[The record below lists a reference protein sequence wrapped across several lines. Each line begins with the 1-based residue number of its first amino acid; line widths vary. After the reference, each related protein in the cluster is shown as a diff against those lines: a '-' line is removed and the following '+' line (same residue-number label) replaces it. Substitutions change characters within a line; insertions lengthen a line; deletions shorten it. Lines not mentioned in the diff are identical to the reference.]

1 MTTVLRLNMT
11 LPGVDPVRLS
21 AMYSAALD
29 MAEFAEANGFMAVT
43 TDEHHGADD
52 GWMPATLVFTGMLA
66 ARTKTIAVSVQAL
79 LLPLHDPLRV
89 AEDLA
94 VLDLA
99 SNGRVAV
106 TLGLGYRPE
115 EYAAHR
121 KDWSQRG
128 RLMDEAVEA
137 LLSAWTGEPFDYH
150 GTRVRVTPVPRTKP
164 HPPVMIG
171 GSARPAARRAA
182 RFGLPFAPPA
192 SLPDLEAYYLAQ
204 CELHGHPGFVV
215 SPPSD
220 LTLVFVAEDPDRAW
234 AEIGHHL
241 LHEAT
246 TYADWQT
253 PDIKSS
259 VHSHARTVEDLRA
272 EGLYEILSP
281 RQCRDRAKERG
292 PDALVI
298 LHPLCGGMPVEWAWK
313 CLQLYAG
320 AVKDL

>member
-1 MTTVLRLNMT
+1 MITVLRLNMT
-11 LPGVDPVRLS
+11 LPGIDPTRLS
-21 AMYSAALD
+21 AMYAAALD
-29 MAEFAEANGFMAVT
+29 MAEFADANGFAAVT

-66 ARTKTIAVSVQAL
+66 ARTKSIAVSVQAL

-99 SNGRVAV
+99 SGGRVSV

-121 KDWSQRG
+121 KDWSRRG
-128 RLMDEAVEA
+128 TLMGEAVAA
-137 LLSAWTGEPFDYH
+137 LLSAWKGEPFDYH
-150 GTRVRVTPVPRTKP
+150 GARVRVTPVPRTKP

-192 SLPDLEAYYLAQ
+192 SLPDLEAFYLEQ
-204 CELHGHPGFVV
+204 CALHGHTGFVV
-215 SPPSD
+215 SPPPD
-220 LTLVFVAEDPDRAW
+220 LTLTFVADDPDRAW

-241 LHEAT
+241 LHEAV

-259 VHSHARTVEDLRA
+259 VHSHARTVDDLRA

-281 RQCRDRAKERG
+281 EQCRARASERG
-292 PDALVI
+292 DAAFTV
-298 LHPLCGGMPVEWAWK
+298 LHPLCGGMPIEWAWN
-313 CLQLYAG
+313 CVRLYAD
-320 AVKDL
+320 AVKA

>member
-1 MTTVLRLNMT
+1 MMITVLRLNMT
-11 LPGVDPVRLS
+11 LPGIDPSQLS
-21 AMYSAALD
+21 MMYAAALD
-29 MAEFAEANGFMAVT
+29 MAEFAEANGFAAVT
-43 TDEHHGADD
+43 TDEHHGAND

-66 ARTKTIAVSVQAL
+66 ARTRTISVSVQAL

-115 EYAAHR
+115 EYEAHR

-128 RLMDEAVEA
+128 RLMDEAVDA

-164 HPPVMIG
+164 HPHVMIG
-171 GSARPAARRAA
+171 GSGKPAARRAA

-192 SLPDLEAYYLAQ
+192 SLPDLEAYYLEQ
-204 CELHGHPGFVV
+204 CELHGHPGIVV

-220 LTLVFVAEDPDRAW
+220 LTLTFVAEDPDRAW

-241 LHEAT
+241 LHEAV

-259 VHSHARTVEDLRA
+259 VHSHARTVEDLRT

-281 RQCRDRAKERG
+281 QQCRARAKERG
-292 PDALVI
+292 ADALTV
-298 LHPLCGGMPVEWAWK
+298 LHPLCGGMPIEWAWN
-313 CLQLYAG
+313 CLHLYAD
-320 AVKDL
+320 AVKG